1 MEDHV
6 VPRTCRVRLLL
17 PIFSTEDSP
26 RTDNQRDLSSV
37 RGLVQKFGKNI
48 KCGAVLEVEV
58 FGEIERSR

>member
-6 VPRTCRVRLLL
+6 VPRTCGVRLLL

-26 RTDNQRDLSSV
+26 RTDSQLDPSSV
-37 RGLVQKFGKNI
+37 PGLIQKFGKNI
-48 KCGAVLEVEV
+48 ECGAVLEVEV